1 MIGLCPLSVNFF
13 FKGHLLQTTGPIVK
27 LLHMNVPHNALY
39 VVYHRVPTQPGKR
52 EKSGNLILVV
62 HGYEKS
68 GN

>member
-39 VVYHRVPTQPGKR
+39 VVYQIK
-52 EKSGNLILVV
+52 GNHMVANILPIDPSQIMGWG
-62 HGYEKS
+62 H
-68 GN
+68 